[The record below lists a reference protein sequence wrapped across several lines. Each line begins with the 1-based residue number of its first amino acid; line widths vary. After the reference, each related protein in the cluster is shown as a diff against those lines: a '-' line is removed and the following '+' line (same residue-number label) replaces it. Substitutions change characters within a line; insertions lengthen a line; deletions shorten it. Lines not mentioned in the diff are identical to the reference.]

1 MTRLARAWGAL
12 ESEQRLAGV
21 TAVAL
26 ILTLLLPWYSKT
38 VTVVVGNAAR
48 ADQTSL
54 SGIGAMSFVEAA
66 VLLVSAGVLALLF
79 ARAERRDFHMP
90 GSDGAVVTAAG
101 TWAAVLIFYRLVDKP
116 GLTGTQK
123 ITATV
128 GVKWGIFF
136 ALAAACAM
144 AYAGWRMRL
153 AASAEPPL
161 LRPRPRARGNTPFN
175 TPPLS
180 APLSASEDLTV
191 LAPSP
196 SRPIPAASA
205 PVPARDEPVPLSDEP
220 PSVATQGASR
230 NEQPRPVAPTTPAA
244 PTTQAAR
251 KRPRYPPGPSEQQL
265 SFDDSPVE
273 HD

>member
-12 ESEQRLAGV
+12 EPEQRLAGIA
-21 TAVAL
+21 AVAL
-26 ILTLLLPWYSKT
+26 MLTLLLPWYSKT

-101 TWAAVLIFYRLVDKP
+101 AWAAVLIFYRLVDKP
-116 GLTGTQK
+116 GLTGTQR

-136 ALAAACAM
+136 ALVAACAM
-144 AYAGWRMRL
+144 AYAGWRMR
-153 AASAEPPL
+153 AAATPEPPL
-161 LRPRPRARGNTPFN
+161 LRARSRVRDN
-175 TPPLS
+175 TPPS
-180 APLSASEDLTV
+180 NTPPSPTAPASPASEDVTV

-196 SRPIPAASA
+196 PRSA
-205 PVPARDEPVPLSDEP
+205 R
-220 PSVATQGASR
+220 
-230 NEQPRPVAPTTPAA
+230 AA
-244 PTTQAAR
+244 PAPATQAAR
-251 KRPRYPPGPSEQQL
+251 KRPRFPPSPSEQQL

-273 HD
+273 RD

>member
-12 ESEQRLAGV
+12 EAEQRLA
-21 TAVAL
+21 AIAASAL
-26 ILTLLLPWYSKT
+26 MLTLLLPWYSKT
-38 VTVVVGNAAR
+38 VTVVVGNATR

-101 TWAAVLIFYRLVDKP
+101 AWAAVLIFYRLVDKP

-128 GVKWGIFF
+128 GVEWGIFF

-144 AYAGWRMRL
+144 AYAGWRMR
-153 AASAEPPL
+153 AAAAPEPPL
-161 LRPRPRARGNTPFN
+161 LRPRARPRGNTRPSSN
-175 TPPLS
+175 TPPS
-180 APLSASEDLTV
+180 SASEDLTV
-191 LAPSP
+191 IAPSP
-196 SRPIPAASA
+196 PRSARAAMA
-205 PVPARDEPVPLSDEP
+205 PARDGVPPV
-220 PSVATQGASR
+220 AAQGATRS
-230 NEQPRPVAPTTPAA
+230 EQPRPVAAPPAPATP
-244 PTTQAAR
+244 AAR
-251 KRPRYPPGPSEQQL
+251 KRPRFPPPPSEQQL

-273 HD
+273 RD